1 MTRDPR
7 FTLLEEALSAH
18 EPASDAPTDNAEG
31 SRQASVS
38 LVLREAPSFEVL
50 LIKRAEVAGDPW
62 SGHMAL
68 PGGRRDAGDPTLLA
82 TAIRETA
89 EETGVVL
96 TESEHLLGSL
106 DRASPW
112 TSHVPRLSIHPFV
125 FGVPSSTTAMAASR
139 EVQSVHWASLESLRD
154 PASQGTFEYAL
165 PTGSRTFPCFLI
177 DGQAVWGL
185 TYRILTR
192 FLELAPRGA

>member
-7 FTLLEEALSAH
+7 FTALEEALSAH
-18 EPASDAPTDNAEG
+18 EPASDAPTDNTEG
-31 SRQASVS
+31 SGQASVS
-38 LVLREAPSFEVL
+38 MVLREAPSLELL

-82 TAIRETA
+82 TAMRETA

-125 FGVPSSTTAMAASR
+125 FGVPSSTTAVAESR
-139 EVQSVHWASLESLRD
+139 EVQSVHWASLETLRD

-165 PTGSRTFPCFLI
+165 PTGTRTFPCFRI
-177 DGQAVWGL
+177 DGQVVWGL

-192 FLELAPRGA
+192 FLELAPRGV